1 MIEVREELNELSS
14 DTFQYVSFTLDLHGK
29 RMVSVFKNHQFVND
43 LDLDTVSLKISQIIS
58 FALIK
63 NCFETTYFPS
73 PAIRLH
79 VLWIYFVKYTPT
91 KKSPKILNS

>member
-58 FALIK
+58 FASIKTVLKQLIFLLLRLGYT
-63 NCFETTYFPS
+63 CFGYTS
-73 PAIRLH
+73 SNIHQQRNRQ
-79 VLWIYFVKYTPT
+79 KY
-91 KKSPKILNS
+91 